1 MELAELGKQPIRPD
15 QPAGDDVRYDP
26 QYEALQAEVDKL
38 SSLTASG
45 GIDWGKVVT
54 LSSEILSS
62 KSKDLLVASY
72 LAVGLVY
79 EKKVDGLESGLR
91 IFLDLL
97 GNFWETMYPAK
108 ARMRG
113 RVGAVTWWV
122 EKAEVAIRSFPETEL
137 PADRLSAILESL
149 KGIDRFLGENMEDG
163 PSVRPLQDAM
173 ETVLVAREETPPPP
187 PSPVSSESATA
198 SGPGETKATEASA
211 GSVSVPSDISS
222 ESDAREALGAAM
234 SLVDKTA
241 DYLRGARLSDPAHYR
256 LARIAAWSR
265 IEELPPSR
273 DGRTEIP
280 PPPDFVRD
288 PILAMREGAGGE
300 NLVRTAEEAVIRSIF
315 WLDPHR
321 ISAEALGGLGAEYS
335 GAMDQVCGETA
346 LFVRR
351 LQGIEELTFSDGTP
365 FADESTLRWLKGIAA
380 GGGGTAAAGGGGSRV
395 EEAASA
401 AARTARALVEEGNLK
416 AAIGPLQQGI
426 RTGASQREKMVW
438 RLALSRLLVETGNGA
453 LALPHLEQALKDIE
467 AYRLEEYDPAVALQ
481 GLRLAWLEMRM
492 RGERIEDGK
501 DNELLKRIARLDLA
515 EAVRI
520 QEG

>member
-1 MELAELGKQPIRPD
+1 MELAELGKQPIRPE

-26 QYEALQAEVDKL
+26 QYEELQAEVDKL

-45 GIDWGKVVT
+45 GIDWGKVVR
-54 LSSEILSS
+54 LSSGILSS

-91 IFLDLL
+91 LFSDLIA
-97 GNFWETMYPAK
+97 NFWETMYPAK

-113 RVGAVTWWV
+113 RVGAVTWWI
-122 EKAEVAIRSFPETEL
+122 EKAEVAVRSFPETQL

-149 KGIDRFLGENMEDG
+149 EGIDRFLGENMEDG
-163 PSVRPLQDAM
+163 PSLRPLRDAM
-173 ETVLVAREETPPPP
+173 ETVLVAREEPPPP
-187 PSPVSSESATA
+187 PPPKASESAAA
-198 SGPGETKATEASA
+198 SGPGEGKATKAGE
-211 GSVSVPSDISS
+211 GSVSVPTKVSS
-222 ESDAREALGAAM
+222 ESDASEALEAGL
-234 SLVDKTA
+234 SLIEKVS

-256 LARIAAWSR
+256 LARTAAWTR
-265 IEELPPSR
+265 IEALPPAS

-300 NLVRTAEEAVIRSIF
+300 NLVRIAEEAVTRSIF
-315 WLDPHR
+315 WLDLHR
-321 ISAEALGGLGAEYS
+321 ISAEALGGLGEEYS
-335 GAMDQVCGETA
+335 AAMGQLCGETA

-351 LQGIEELTFSDGTP
+351 LQGIEELSFSDGTP
-365 FADESTLRWLKGIAA
+365 FADEATRQWLKGIAA
-380 GGGGTAAAGGGGSRV
+380 GGGGTVAAGAGSRV
-395 EEAASA
+395 EEAAAA
-401 AARTARALVEEGNLK
+401 AARSAKILVEEGNLK

-438 RLALSRLLVETGNGA
+438 RLALSRLMVETGNGA
-453 LALPHLEQALKDIE
+453 LALPHLEQALNDIE

-481 GLRLAWLEMRM
+481 GLRLAWLEMRK